1 MFILGVCAAVLI
13 GLSLGLLGG
22 GGSILTVPTIHYLFG
37 LEAHEAITSS
47 LLIVGV
53 ASLAALVPHLRAG
66 RVRIRIGLVF
76 GLSSMISA
84 YAAGRLSRAIAPG
97 VLLVAFGVL
106 MVITAVAMLWPR
118 RAPATRPSAPKAALG
133 WLVAQ
138 GLAVG
143 ALTGFVGAGGGF
155 VIVPALVVLVG
166 MPIKEATAT
175 SLLVIAMNS
184 FVAFGAT
191 VGSVTLDGRVVG
203 AALAAA
209 VVGSVLGGRLV
220 AHVPPA
226 RLRRAF
232 GWFVLAMAIVILGAE
247 LPGLARG

>member
-1 MFILGVCAAVLI
+1 MFVLGVCAAVLI

-37 LEAHEAITSS
+37 LEAHAAITSS

-66 RVRIRIGLVF
+66 RVRIRIGQVF

-84 YAAGRLSRAIAPG
+84 YAAGRLSHAVAPG

-106 MVITAVAMLWPR
+106 MAIAALAMLWPR
-118 RAPATRPSAPKAALG
+118 RDPKPRPPAREAALG

-155 VIVPALVVLVG
+155 VIVPALVMLVG

-191 VGSVTLDGRVVG
+191 VGSVSLDGRVVG
-203 AALAAA
+203 AVLAAA
-209 VVGSVLGGRLV
+209 VVGSVLGGRLA
-220 AHVPPA
+220 AHVPPT
-226 RLRRAF
+226 RLRPFR
-232 GWFVLAMAIVILGAE
+232 IYS
-247 LPGLARG
+247 RG